1 MGSAPR
7 FGTDDDL
14 DGLWEVFRIGFGQPE
29 RARARWVPTLDPS
42 RCVVVDGPRGE
53 IAAASHI
60 RSTQQCFGGRAVPLA
75 AYSPVAVLPEHRG
88 RGLGRT
94 VTVGQLPDLRER
106 GEVIAGLFPAS
117 FGFYRGCGFEAAGS
131 YVERWFPAASVAAI
145 APGAGEVEVRRGTVD
160 DVAAVRRLQAAAA
173 LGRDGAI
180 VRGDWWWDRI
190 LPTDLGES
198 FLYVVDDPAD
208 RSAVLGYAV
217 FGHRPAAP
225 PYDYDVEVAEVLS
238 GDPSALRA
246 LWRVVGSSG
255 SQAPHVVVRGPAE
268 DDLLLLV
275 PHAPP
280 EIVRAEI
287 RWMLR
292 LVDVAGAV
300 AARGWPA
307 GAAGR
312 VELEVDDPH
321 APWNHGRWVL
331 EVSDGRATLER
342 GGAGEVQIEIG
353 ALSSWWAGYAT
364 PHRLARTGSLRT
376 ARPELLHLLG
386 SLVPPSPPVLPD
398 FY

>member
-7 FGTDDDL
+7 FGTRDDL
-14 DGLWEVFRIGFGQPE
+14 DGVWEVFRIGFGQPE
-29 RARARWVPTLDPS
+29 RARERWLPTLDPA
-42 RCVVVDGPRGE
+42 RCLVIEGPRGE

-117 FGFYRGCGFEAAGS
+117 LGFYRGCGFEAAGS
-131 YVERWFPAASVAAI
+131 YVERWFPAASVGAI
-145 APGAGEVEVRRGTVD
+145 APGPGEVEVRRGTVD
-160 DVAAVRRLQAAAA
+160 DVAAVRRLQAASA

-180 VRGDWWWDRI
+180 VRGDWWWDRL
-190 LPTDLGES
+190 LPADLGDS
-198 FLYVVDDPAD
+198 FLYVVDHPS
-208 RSAVLGYAV
+208 RPGEVIGYAI
-217 FGHRPAAP
+217 FGHRPATP
-225 PYDYDVEVAEVLS
+225 PYDYDIEVAEVLS
-238 GDPSALRA
+238 DDPSAQRA

-280 EIVRAEI
+280 EVVRAEI

-307 GAAGR
+307 GAWGR
-312 VELEVDDPH
+312 VELEIDDPH

-331 EVSDGRATLER
+331 TVEEGQATLEP
-342 GGAGEVQIEIG
+342 GGDGHVGLSIG

-364 PHRLARTGSLRT
+364 PDRLARTGSLRT
-376 ARPELLHLLG
+376 AHPEALSLLT
-386 SLVPPSPPVLPD
+386 SFVPAVPPVLPD